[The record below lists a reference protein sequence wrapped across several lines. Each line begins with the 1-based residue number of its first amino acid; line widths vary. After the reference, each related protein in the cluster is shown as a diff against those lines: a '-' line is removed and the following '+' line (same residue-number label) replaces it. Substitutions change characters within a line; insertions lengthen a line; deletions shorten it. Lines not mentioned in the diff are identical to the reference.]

1 MKNQL
6 NQLGKT
12 KIPFLFVIDFE
23 VKNFYL
29 APLDNQDN
37 HIFFSIDGFSNV
49 TNPHQLTS
57 SFYLK
62 KKRLVFPDTRQLL
75 TV

>member
-6 NQLGKT
+6 NQLGKA

-23 VKNFYL
+23 VKNFYF

-37 HIFFSIDGFSNV
+37 NTLFSIDGFSNV
-49 TNPHQLTS
+49 ISPHQLTS

-62 KKRLVFPDTRQLL
+62 KKR
-75 TV
+75 